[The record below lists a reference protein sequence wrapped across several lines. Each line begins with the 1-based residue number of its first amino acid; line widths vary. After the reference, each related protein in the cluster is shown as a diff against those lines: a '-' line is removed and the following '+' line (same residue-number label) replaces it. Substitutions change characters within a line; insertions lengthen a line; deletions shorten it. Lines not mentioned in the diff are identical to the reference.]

1 MADTQENRQILAND
15 STRIIRLG
23 LLTLA
28 VGFVGFLIWASF
40 APLDEGVPTQGMVT
54 IDTKSKPVQHLTGG
68 LVDQILV
75 KEGQLVKAGQVIARM
90 NAGASKANYES
101 LHQKYMGLRA
111 MESRLLAQQ
120 KGAKQISFPREI
132 LSSNDLMIKLQM
144 ATQRTLLLS
153 NQAALNAELNGI
165 QQSILA
171 EEATIQGFKGQQQS
185 QIQQEV
191 ILTQELDAISQMVAE
206 GYETRTRQLELE
218 RLLASAKGTITELNA
233 NSLRSNRIILE
244 LKQRAEQ
251 RRQEAKKETDRE
263 LASIRLEIDGERE
276 KFQAAAED
284 LQRTEIHAPVSGQV
298 VALAVQSPGAV
309 IQSGQKLMDIVPLD
323 EYLILET
330 RIPPN
335 MIDRVAEGQ
344 KTDVR
349 FNSFAHSPSLV
360 AEGIVRS
367 ISRDLVTEQTQNG
380 VVSFYLARIALTETG
395 MKTLGNRQMQAGM
408 PAEVI
413 IKTGERSLLKYIVFP
428 LTKRIAA
435 SMKEE

>member
-1 MADTQENRQILAND
+1 
-15 STRIIRLG
+15 
-23 LLTLA
+23 
-28 VGFVGFLIWASF
+28 
-40 APLDEGVPTQGMVT
+40 
-54 IDTKSKPVQHLTGG
+54 
-68 LVDQILV
+68 
-75 KEGQLVKAGQVIARM
+75 M

-120 KGAKQISFPREI
+120 KGANQISFPREI

>member
-90 NAGASKANYES
+90 NSGASKANYES

-120 KGAKQISFPREI
+120 KGANQISFPREI